1 MKENK
6 YICQSEIIAK
16 YNFTKKIIADYLGTP
31 DKLAIN
37 PHYHSGPKEKLWLIS
52 KVNEISK
59 IPEVN
64 SKTSKIAERRKK
76 KEEIRNEKLRTLE
89 KEKENLKNMMNLY
102 SLEYIIS
109 KSRQYKKKYYIHCGP
124 TNSGKTYHS
133 LKNIKK
139 ESKGQYLA
147 PLRLLAIETFEKL
160 NNNGIN
166 CTLKTGEEEII
177 IDNSNFTSSTIE
189 LCDFNNELD
198 ILIIDEAQLI
208 SDYYRGYCYTKAIL
222 LAKAKEIHICISQ
235 NALELITELINKTGM
250 ESQTFFYNRLVPLEY
265 GGEISSFDKLEQGD
279 AIVVFSRKKVIE
291 ISNHLESKNIK
302 TSILYGNLPPQNRR
316 MEIERF
322 SKKESMVLICTDV
335 IGLGVSLP
343 IKRIIFFE
351 DSKYDGHSYRKLNSD
366 EIVQIAGRAGRN
378 KIYPVGKYL
387 YWNNLE
393 LKPIEDIK
401 LNNISHIYI
410 PFPIDV
416 LHYPI
421 DLLTTLEVWKSL
433 SNTIELYHQN
443 ISSSIDLIKYLN
455 YKEYSKELIF
465 KLITCPF
472 DIMNDELLIL
482 WRYYSLTIL
491 EDKNIDLPKINR
503 KTLKALELSYKKI
516 ELFNHMAQ
524 INNQSVNT
532 KDILNELSIEIDKKL
547 KDKYKK

>member
-1 MKENK
+1 MDENK
-6 YICQSEIIAK
+6 FNKKKIKNHFEKSTLHKGERTAVCIRRLEYSFGIKQNKINERNIKIR
-16 YNFTKKIIADYLGTP
+16 NKKIIRIQQWW
-31 DKLAIN
+31 K
-37 PHYHSGPKEKLWLIS
+37 
-52 KVNEISK
+52 
-59 IPEVN
+59 
-64 SKTSKIAERRKK
+64 
-76 KEEIRNEKLRTLE
+76 
-89 KEKENLKNMMNLY
+89 MLY
-102 SLEYIIS
+102 RVIII
-109 KSRQYKKKYYIHCGP
+109 Q
-124 TNSGKTYHS
+124 
-133 LKNIKK
+133 KNI
-139 ESKGQYLA
+139 
-147 PLRLLAIETFEKL
+147 
-160 NNNGIN
+160 
-166 CTLKTGEEEII
+166 
-177 IDNSNFTSSTIE
+177 
-189 LCDFNNELD
+189 
-198 ILIIDEAQLI
+198 
-208 SDYYRGYCYTKAIL
+208 RGY
-222 LAKAKEIHICISQ
+222 
-235 NALELITELINKTGM
+235 LI
-250 ESQTFFYNRLVPLEY
+250 
-265 GGEISSFDKLEQGD
+265 
-279 AIVVFSRKKVIE
+279 RKKVIE

-322 SKKESMVLICTDV
+322 SKKESIVLICTDA

-343 IKRIIFFE
+343 IKRIIFME
-351 DSKYDGHSYRKLNSD
+351 DSKFDGHSYRKLNSD

-401 LNNISHIYI
+401 LNNISHICI

-421 DLLTTLEVWKSL
+421 DLLTTLEVWNNL

-491 EDKNIDLPKINR
+491 EDKNISVPKINR
-503 KTLKALELSYKKI
+503 NTLIALELSYKKI

>member
-64 SKTSKIAERRKK
+64 SKTLKIAERRKK

-109 KSRQYKKKYYIHCGP
+109 KSREYKKKYYIHCGP

-250 ESQTFFYNRLVPLEY
+250 ESQTFFYNRLVTLEY

-291 ISNHLESKNIK
+291 ISNHLESEGIK

-322 SKKESMVLICTDV
+322 SKKESIVLICTDA

-343 IKRIIFFE
+343 IKRIIFME
-351 DSKYDGHSYRKLNSD
+351 DSKFDGHSY
-366 EIVQIAGRAGRN
+366 I
-378 KIYPVGKYL
+378 
-387 YWNNLE
+387 
-393 LKPIEDIK
+393 
-401 LNNISHIYI
+401 
-410 PFPIDV
+410 
-416 LHYPI
+416 
-421 DLLTTLEVWKSL
+421 
-433 SNTIELYHQN
+433 
-443 ISSSIDLIKYLN
+443 
-455 YKEYSKELIF
+455 
-465 KLITCPF
+465 
-472 DIMNDELLIL
+472 
-482 WRYYSLTIL
+482 
-491 EDKNIDLPKINR
+491 
-503 KTLKALELSYKKI
+503 
-516 ELFNHMAQ
+516 
-524 INNQSVNT
+524 
-532 KDILNELSIEIDKKL
+532 
-547 KDKYKK
+547 

>member
-64 SKTSKIAERRKK
+64 SKTSKIAELRKK

-177 IDNSNFTSSTIE
+177 IDNSN
-189 LCDFNNELD
+189 
-198 ILIIDEAQLI
+198 
-208 SDYYRGYCYTKAIL
+208 
-222 LAKAKEIHICISQ
+222 
-235 NALELITELINKTGM
+235 
-250 ESQTFFYNRLVPLEY
+250 
-265 GGEISSFDKLEQGD
+265 
-279 AIVVFSRKKVIE
+279 
-291 ISNHLESKNIK
+291 
-302 TSILYGNLPPQNRR
+302 
-316 MEIERF
+316 
-322 SKKESMVLICTDV
+322 
-335 IGLGVSLP
+335 
-343 IKRIIFFE
+343 
-351 DSKYDGHSYRKLNSD
+351 
-366 EIVQIAGRAGRN
+366 
-378 KIYPVGKYL
+378 
-387 YWNNLE
+387 
-393 LKPIEDIK
+393 
-401 LNNISHIYI
+401 
-410 PFPIDV
+410 
-416 LHYPI
+416 
-421 DLLTTLEVWKSL
+421 
-433 SNTIELYHQN
+433 
-443 ISSSIDLIKYLN
+443 
-455 YKEYSKELIF
+455 
-465 KLITCPF
+465 
-472 DIMNDELLIL
+472 
-482 WRYYSLTIL
+482 
-491 EDKNIDLPKINR
+491 
-503 KTLKALELSYKKI
+503 
-516 ELFNHMAQ
+516 
-524 INNQSVNT
+524 
-532 KDILNELSIEIDKKL
+532 
-547 KDKYKK
+547 